1 MYLKRLFKLERNTI
15 LKLTPETPTAAQIV
29 ICNFPAVLQTYFWVS
44 PNVFFWEIRF
54 MPLQVLRPYHSK
66 GISVAA
72 LSVYIRDTFKNH
84 MYIKI
89 DKNSQVVHLIGELIG
104 IYK

>member
-1 MYLKRLFKLERNTI
+1 
-15 LKLTPETPTAAQIV
+15 
-29 ICNFPAVLQTYFWVS
+29 
-44 PNVFFWEIRF
+44 

-66 GISVAA
+66 GILAA
-72 LSVYIRDTFKNH
+72 LSVMYIRDTFKNH

>member
-1 MYLKRLFKLERNTI
+1 
-15 LKLTPETPTAAQIV
+15 
-29 ICNFPAVLQTYFWVS
+29 
-44 PNVFFWEIRF
+44 

-66 GISVAA
+66 GIFIAA